1 MGNKY
6 CCSDQHCIYNHIKKG
21 DIYIFL
27 PEGASVVLEVNLSL
41 ALSNKHYTQ
50 IHKYTHICICTHM

>member
-1 MGNKY
+1 MENVVGNKY

-27 PEGASVVLEVNLSL
+27 PEGASIVLEVNLSL
-41 ALSNKHYTQ
+41 ALSNTFCAGNFLSSSN
-50 IHKYTHICICTHM
+50 I